1 MNEEMYKVK
10 IKGEDMVIELAGDKK
25 FVKKA
30 FNELRKVLDKDLKK
44 PRKLA
49 DRKTA
54 KRRKKPG
61 RKKKPGPKP
70 KKKVK
75 PKKIPRKD
83 RVDMKDLTLEEIFKL
98 KAPKRENQRVLL
110 MGYYL
115 NKVDRNREFR
125 AMDLPPLYGKLKIK
139 TPKNLSYFLRK
150 MSEDGKGLLVHGRKQ
165 GRYKITQKG
174 IDFIYNNIPD
184 AK

>member
-1 MNEEMYKVK
+1 M
-10 IKGEDMVIELAGDKK
+10 AGDHK

-30 FNELRKVLDKDLKK
+30 FKEIRRILDKNLRV
-44 PRKLA
+44 PRSLA
-49 DRKTA
+49 DKKIA

-70 KKKVK
+70 KRKVK

-83 RVDMKDLTLEEIFKL
+83 RVEMKGMTLEEIFKL

-110 MGYYL
+110 LGYYM
-115 NKVDRNREFR
+115 NKVERNREFR
-125 AMDLPPLYGKLKIK
+125 AMDLPPLYKKLKIK
-139 TPKNLSYFLRK
+139 IPKNLSYFLRK
-150 MSEDGKGLLVHGRKQ
+150 MSEDGKGLLAHGRKQ
-165 GRYKITQKG
+165 GRYKITKKG
-174 IDFIYNNIPD
+174 IDFIYNKIPD